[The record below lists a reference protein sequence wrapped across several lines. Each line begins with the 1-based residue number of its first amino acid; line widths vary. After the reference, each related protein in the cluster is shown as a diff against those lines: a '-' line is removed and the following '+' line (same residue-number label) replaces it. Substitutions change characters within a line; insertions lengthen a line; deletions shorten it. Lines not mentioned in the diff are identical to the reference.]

1 MNDKYKSI
9 LNQVHHQSAERPR
22 MSMLDRAAQFSSFAA
37 LTGHAEAIKEE
48 ARLVDSKSELNE
60 QEIYELNT
68 KLNLICKNISSKP
81 HVTITYFVPDER
93 KKGGK
98 YVTVDCVIKAID
110 LVSRTIKTT
119 EKNQIINIDDIL
131 EITHV

>member
-9 LNQVHHQSAERPR
+9 LNQVHHQSVERPR
-22 MSMLDRAAQFSSFAA
+22 MSMTDRAAQFSSFAA

-68 KLNLICKNISSKP
+68 KLNLICENISSKP
-81 HVTITYFVPDER
+81 RVTITYFVPDE
-93 KKGGK
+93 KKQGGE
-98 YVTVDCVIKAID
+98 YVTADCTVKTVD
-110 LVSRTIKTT
+110 LVARVIKTT
-119 EKNQIINIDDIL
+119 TNNQIINIDDIL
-131 EITHV
+131 EITGI